1 MALKKR
7 LEDFEKA
14 IKRLKDAY
22 QETLKHKGDEYY
34 TFFRDST
41 IQRFEFT
48 VEIMWKTLKSFLF
61 EYAGIEC
68 KSPKGCIREF
78 FSAGYLT
85 EAETANLL
93 EMIDDRN
100 MTSHTYHEEVAEKI
114 FNDLHIYLPIIEKVK
129 DEIKEKIKL
138 I

>member
-1 MALKKR
+1 MAIEKR

-14 IKRLKDAY
+14 VKRLKDAY
-22 QETLKHKGDEYY
+22 EQTLKHKKDEYY

-48 VEIMWKTLKSFLF
+48 VEIMWKTLKSFLY
-61 EYAGIEC
+61 EYAGIDC
-68 KSPKGCIREF
+68 KSPKGCIRDF

-85 EAETANLL
+85 EEETTNLL

-100 MTSHTYHEEVAEKI
+100 MTSHTYHEEVAEEI
-114 FNDLHIYLPIIEKVK
+114 FKDLHIYLPIIEKVK
-129 DEIKEKIKL
+129 DRIKEKAIK
-138 I
+138 

>member
-1 MALKKR
+1 MAIEER

-14 IKRLKDAY
+14 VKRLKDAY
-22 QETLKHKGDEYY
+22 EQTLKHKEDEYY

-48 VEIMWKTLKSFLF
+48 VEIMWKTLKSFLY
-61 EYAGIEC
+61 EYAGIDC
-68 KSPKGCIREF
+68 KSPKGCIRDF

-85 EAETANLL
+85 EEETTNLL

-100 MTSHTYHEEVAEKI
+100 MTSHTYHEEVAEEI
-114 FNDLHIYLPIIEKVK
+114 FKDLHIYLPIIEKVK
-129 DEIKEKIKL
+129 DRIKEKVNK
-138 I
+138 

>member
-7 LEDFEKA
+7 IEDFEKA
-14 IKRLKDAY
+14 VKRLKNAY
-22 QETLKHKGDEYY
+22 EQTLKHKEDEYY

-48 VEIMWKTLKSFLF
+48 VEIMWKTLKSFLY
-61 EYAGIEC
+61 EYAGIDC
-68 KSPKGCIREF
+68 KSPKGCIRDF

-85 EAETANLL
+85 EEESTNLL

-100 MTSHTYHEEVAEKI
+100 MTSHTYHEKVAEKI
-114 FNDLHIYLPIIEKVK
+114 FKDLQIYLPIIEKVK
-129 DEIKEKIKL
+129 DRIKEKVNK
-138 I
+138 

>member
-14 IKRLKDAY
+14 IKRLKDAH
-22 QETLKHKGDEYY
+22 QETLKHKEDEYY

-48 VEIMWKTLKSFLF
+48 VEILWKTLKSFLF

-68 KSPKGCIREF
+68 KSPKSCIRDF

-85 EAETANLL
+85 AEETANLL
-93 EMIDDRN
+93 EMIDNRN

-114 FNDLHIYLPIIEKVK
+114 FNDLHIYLPIIDKVK
-129 DEIKEKIKL
+129 DEIKERIKL

>member
-14 IKRLKDAY
+14 FGRLKESY
-22 QETLKHKGDEYY
+22 EETLKHKEDDYY

-48 VEIMWKTLKSFLF
+48 VEIMWKTLKNFLY
-61 EYAGIEC
+61 EHSGIDC
-68 KSPKGCIREF
+68 KSPKGCIRDF

-85 EAETANLL
+85 EDETTTLL

-114 FNDLHIYLPIIEKVK
+114 FKDLHIYLPIIEKILDK
-129 DEIKEKIKL
+129 LKEHTRNA
-138 I
+138 

>member
-1 MALKKR
+1 MALIKR

-14 IKRLKDAY
+14 FKRLKESY
-22 QETLKHKGDEYY
+22 EETLKHKENDYY

-48 VEIMWKTLKSFLF
+48 VEIMWKTLKNFLY
-61 EYAGIEC
+61 EHSGIDC
-68 KSPKGCIREF
+68 KSPKGCIKDF

-85 EAETANLL
+85 NDETIILL

-114 FNDLHIYLPIIEKVK
+114 FKDLQVYLPIIEKMINNLK
-129 DEIKEKIKL
+129 HWIRA
-138 I
+138 

>member
-14 IKRLKDAY
+14 FKRLKESY
-22 QETLKHKGDEYY
+22 EETLKHKEDEYY

-48 VEIMWKTLKSFLF
+48 VEIMWKTLKSFLH
-61 EYAGIEC
+61 EHAGLDC
-68 KSPKGCIREF
+68 KSPKSCIRDF

-85 EAETANLL
+85 EEETTNLL

-100 MTSHTYHEEVAEKI
+100 MTSYTYHEEVAEKI
-114 FNDLHIYLPIIEKVK
+114 FKDLHVYLPVIERIINKLKEQ
-129 DEIKEKIKL
+129 IKNI
-138 I
+138 

>member
-7 LEDFEKA
+7 IEDFEKA
-14 IKRLKDAY
+14 VKRLKDAY
-22 QETLKHKGDEYY
+22 EQTLKHKKDEYY

-48 VEIMWKTLKSFLF
+48 VEIMWKTLKSFLY
-61 EYAGIEC
+61 EYAGIDC
-68 KSPKGCIREF
+68 KSPKGCIRDF

-85 EAETANLL
+85 EEETTNLL

-100 MTSHTYHEEVAEKI
+100 MTSHTYHEEVAEEI
-114 FNDLHIYLPIIEKVK
+114 FKDLHIYLPIIEKVK
-129 DEIKEKIKL
+129 DRIKEKAIK
-138 I
+138 

>member
-14 IKRLKDAY
+14 FKRLKESY
-22 QETLKHKGDEYY
+22 GETLKHKGDDYY

-48 VEIMWKTLKSFLF
+48 VEIMWKTIKSFLY
-61 EYAGIEC
+61 EYTGIDC
-68 KSPKGCIREF
+68 KSPKGCIRDF
-78 FSAGYLT
+78 FSVGYLT
-85 EAETANLL
+85 EYETTTLL

-114 FNDLHIYLPIIEKVK
+114 FKDLHIYLPIIEKIIEK
-129 DEIKEKIKL
+129 LKEQVNKT
-138 I
+138 